1 VPDVRIWPAF
11 LRAVVGLVW
20 LFEAYPQLVSRDR
33 FLGQAFISTVQSM
46 ASGNP
51 WGFYRQFLLGV
62 VLPHASIFSYLVLA
76 ADVLVGL
83 CLLLGLLT
91 PYAAFVGIFLNLNYG
106 LASGWMTRSDYAL
119 NGLLLVA
126 EIIIITERAGRLAG
140 LDAALVGRP
149 GKRPRRY

>member
-1 VPDVRIWPAF
+1 VDVRIWPAF
-11 LRAVVGLVW
+11 LRAAVGLVW
-20 LFEAYPQLVSRDR
+20 LFEAYPQLVSRDG
-33 FLGQAFISTVQSM
+33 FLGQTFVSTVQSL

-51 WGFYRQFLLGV
+51 WGVYRQFLLSV

-76 ADVLVGL
+76 ANALVGL

-91 PYAAFVGIFLNLNYG
+91 PYAAFVGIFLNLNYA
-106 LASGWMTRSDYAL
+106 LASGWLTRSDYSL

-126 EIIIITERAGRLAG
+126 EIIIVAERAGRVAG
-140 LDAALVGRP
+140 LDAVLVGRS